1 MLILATSCYEDYI
14 QDYDHNVVYFSKQT
28 DIRTFVVGEGMQI
41 KVGVVL
47 GGVRKNTVDR
57 FVSYTMDQSLLN
69 EETLEAMKG
78 GLSYISENVAS
89 VSSLQMLPSSYYTIS
104 DDSKMIIT
112 PGEHMGTVTIKA
124 DSAKFLSDPLTLMA
138 NYALPFKIVKADADS
153 VLQNMDYTVVGLRYE
168 NMLFGNY
175 WHGGKTIIKDASGNT
190 VQTVNYFTEI
200 PSPES
205 NIMTLKTIA
214 PFSLKTN
221 KIGNKSGSFVI
232 TLDNDRIR
240 ISSAEG
246 SSIEV
251 LPDGESMFNRAKL
264 LQDRKLFLNYKYD
277 NGDGT
282 TAYCTDTLTF
292 RNRIRDGVNEWQD
305 EHPENYN

>member
-1 MLILATSCYEDYI
+1 M
-14 QDYDHNVVYFSKQT
+14 
-28 DIRTFVVGEGMQI
+28 
-41 KVGVVL
+41 
-47 GGVRKNTVDR
+47 DR
-57 FVSYTMDQSLLN
+57 IVSYTMDQSLLN

-153 VLQNMDYTVVGLRYE
+153 VL
-168 NMLFGNY
+168 
-175 WHGGKTIIKDASGNT
+175 
-190 VQTVNYFTEI
+190 
-200 PSPES
+200 
-205 NIMTLKTIA
+205 
-214 PFSLKTN
+214 
-221 KIGNKSGSFVI
+221 
-232 TLDNDRIR
+232 
-240 ISSAEG
+240 
-246 SSIEV
+246 
-251 LPDGESMFNRAKL
+251 
-264 LQDRKLFLNYKYD
+264 NYKYD

-282 TAYCTDTLTF
+282 TTYCIDTLTF